1 MMTQAR
7 DTRRQ
12 RDHDQLADRIR
23 TCQKCKGMN
32 KRGVT
37 QAAPGWGNL
46 RSPVVIVGQSLCEPC
61 MAAQEPFVGGS
72 ANLLEAGFDLADIK
86 KENLYITN
94 VVHCHP
100 ANNVKSRREWKMNC
114 TPYLGEELRLV
125 QPKLIIGLGDDAKAA
140 ISGFYHRALIM
151 QWPFRTPR
159 AAPSDES
166 PRVHFIR
173 HPSWI
178 KRQHTDA
185 LTRQYI
191 ASLGRALR
199 WGFQPE
205 RTCKGMADGWMTQ
218 GTN

>member
-7 DTRRQ
+7 DTRRAARPRPVGRPDQDVPKVQ
-12 RDHDQLADRIR
+12 RHEQAG
-23 TCQKCKGMN
+23 CHASGA
-32 KRGVT
+32 GVG
-37 QAAPGWGNL
+37 QL
-46 RSPVVIVGQSLCEPC
+46 RSPVVIVGQSLCESC

-72 ANLLEAGFDLADIK
+72 DSLEAGFDLADIK

-159 AAPSDES
+159 RCAV
-166 PRVHFIR
+166 R
-173 HPSWI
+173 
-178 KRQHTDA
+178 
-185 LTRQYI
+185 
-191 ASLGRALR
+191 
-199 WGFQPE
+199 
-205 RTCKGMADGWMTQ
+205 
-218 GTN
+218 